1 MPSFFVFA
9 RRMKT
14 ERIYSRL
21 QIFEI
26 AKEEGILPFEAAN
39 RYAESRIQQ
48 IHKMKRF
55 YMPNRK
61 WLSECLWNR

>member
-39 RYAESRIQQ
+39 RYAESRIQK

-55 YMPNRK
+55 YMPK
-61 WLSECLWNR
+61 